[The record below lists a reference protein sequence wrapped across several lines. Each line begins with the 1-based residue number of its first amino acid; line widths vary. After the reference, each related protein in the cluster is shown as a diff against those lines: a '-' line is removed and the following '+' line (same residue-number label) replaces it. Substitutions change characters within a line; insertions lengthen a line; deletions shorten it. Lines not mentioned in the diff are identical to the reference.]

1 MDASTF
7 ISLFKQYGL
16 PYLII
21 AIFLFLVIYL
31 LRILLDENQSALWR
45 GRLYRAAFSVSRKR
59 EHEKKFISNDIN
71 GRINLARNKLH
82 FGKDLLPKSVKVEWI
97 EGTNGGTYDLKEGE
111 FVVCLNPAHHQEINI
126 VRLATAVAERTS
138 LIGIRGILEKP
149 LATAIDLNLVKNI
162 LCQLKNKRILDWFLT
177 QEYQLSVQRDAKL
190 STWNGKIA
198 EIDEKGLFTRI
209 LLIELDSF
217 AKKIFGMA
225 HKPFMAGEVEGLVNF
240 LYLIATK
247 QFGQQVPLDYICAY
261 IKIAVVLVADTSK
274 ILSGGIERYVKAVNY
289 ELNKK
294 INTVYAIIFEK
305 EWLKEI
311 DPKAEEEF
319 TKLVKNLDNAILQS
333 SRINKDFEVK
343 YSCMDTLGRR
353 RSAKCIRYTIQ
364 PLPQE

>member
-1 MDASTF
+1 MDVSTL
-7 ISLFKQYGL
+7 ILLFKQYG
-16 PYLII
+16 PPCLII
-21 AIFLFLVIYL
+21 AIFLFLVISL

-82 FGKDLLPKSVKVEWI
+82 FGKELLPKSVKVEWI
-97 EGTNGGTYDLKEGE
+97 EGTNGETYDLKEGE
-111 FVVCLNPAHHQEINI
+111 FVVCLNPAHHQEKNI

-138 LIGIRGILEKP
+138 LIGIRGIVEKP
-149 LATAIDLNLVKNI
+149 LTRAIDLNLVKNI
-162 LCQLKNKRILDWFLT
+162 LCQLKNKRILDWFLSE
-177 QEYQLSVQRDAKL
+177 EYQPSIQREANL

-240 LYLIATK
+240 LYRIAAK
-247 QFGQQVPLDYICAY
+247 QFGQEVPLDCIYAY
-261 IKIAVVLVADTSK
+261 IKIGVVLVADTSK
-274 ILSGGIERYVKAVNY
+274 ILSRGIDQYVKAVNY
-289 ELNKK
+289 HLKKK
-294 INTVYAIIFEK
+294 INTVYVIIFEK

-319 TKLVKNLDNAILQS
+319 TNLVQNLENAILQS
-333 SRINKDFEVK
+333 SLINKDFELK

-353 RSAKCIRYTIQ
+353 RGAKCIRYTIQ
-364 PLPQE
+364 PLP